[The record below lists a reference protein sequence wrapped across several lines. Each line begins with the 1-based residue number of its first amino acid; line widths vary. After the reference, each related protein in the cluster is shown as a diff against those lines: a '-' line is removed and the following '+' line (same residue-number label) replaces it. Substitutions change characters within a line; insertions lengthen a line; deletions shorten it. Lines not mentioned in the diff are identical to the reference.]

1 MHSAKFS
8 SALEAPK
15 FSDAGSAVQAHEA
28 RPAHT
33 PYSPRRTSA
42 QIAVLRGL
50 VENAPNARKICGSQ
64 MIALCEELRSE
75 LGRPVR
81 ILDLGCGAVSSLAYL
96 HHAGL
101 ADVVGVDADA
111 DAHATELAA
120 LGLTSP
126 VRQIIGSGET
136 LGDLFRPGSFDVVH
150 ARETLETSKVP
161 GLVMLNIFDVLP
173 VRGTFVHA
181 HAICGATQRQHVAPF
196 GYDLTPDDDG
206 HLVATDSDGVQIGL
220 TADLPL
226 SVIEHQAYECL
237 ETFGWFRTSYRKTSH
252 EIAGT
257 AVYQQIQLQ
266 LLLELRRPGADALTL
281 EPFVSRLLDRAN
293 DRTAATKVRR
303 RTGH

>member
-42 QIAVLRGL
+42 QIAVLHDL

-111 DAHATELAA
+111 DAHATE
-120 LGLTSP
+120 
-126 VRQIIGSGET
+126 
-136 LGDLFRPGSFDVVH
+136 
-150 ARETLETSKVP
+150 
-161 GLVMLNIFDVLP
+161 
-173 VRGTFVHA
+173 
-181 HAICGATQRQHVAPF
+181 
-196 GYDLTPDDDG
+196 
-206 HLVATDSDGVQIGL
+206 
-220 TADLPL
+220 
-226 SVIEHQAYECL
+226 
-237 ETFGWFRTSYRKTSH
+237 
-252 EIAGT
+252 
-257 AVYQQIQLQ
+257 
-266 LLLELRRPGADALTL
+266 
-281 EPFVSRLLDRAN
+281 
-293 DRTAATKVRR
+293 
-303 RTGH
+303 